1 MPRQQQVSQQ
11 QKKPR
16 SRTPQVLDAA
26 VSTFAVKGYENT
38 SMQEI
43 GESLGLLKGSIY
55 YYVDSKEDLLYSII
69 KAVHLEMM
77 ANLERAGGRDGDVEP
92 RLQAFLEDMI
102 ELTVDRREHATV
114 FQREFRHLSDE
125 HRKEINKERRQ
136 YEAFLEAM
144 LEEGQAQGVVR
155 TDIDAR
161 LLTVASMTMISA
173 ISTWYRRGGKLGKK
187 EIVRDYTGLLMSAVK
202 PAHS

>member
-1 MPRQQQVSQQ
+1 MPRQQQAPQT
-11 QKKPR
+11 QKRPR
-16 SRTPQVLDAA
+16 SRTPQVFDAA

-77 ANLERAGGRDGDVEP
+77 ANLERARGRDGDVNT
-92 RLQAFLEDMI
+92 RLQAFLQDMI
-102 ELTVDRREHATV
+102 ELTVERREHATV

-125 HRKEINKERRQ
+125 HRKEINKERRE
-136 YEAFLEAM
+136 YEAFFEGT
-144 LEEGQAQGVVR
+144 LEEGQRQGVIR
-155 TDIDAR
+155 TDIAAQ

-173 ISTWYRRGGKLGKK
+173 ISTWYRPGRKLGKK
-187 EIVRDYTGLLMSAVK
+187 ELIRDYTELLMSAVR
-202 PAHS
+202 PSQN